1 MDNPFAIFVRKKTNK
16 QKLLKGAGGGTIQK
30 SSPLT
35 RVGPLSQNGNGSW
48 TCFLSSICIGQVRH
62 NNNDKQDITTV
73 TNDTFSLAP
82 LLVWT
87 QMILPPKTQ
96 EFWHEKSGHTEK
108 LPRLHPRTKWRAKCA
123 TSCQAESM
131 VMFAGG
137 VNCCHGDRLRTQGV
151 GSTSDRDNQATN
163 INKCSSLLLD

>member
-1 MDNPFAIFVRKKTNK
+1 MDDGG
-16 QKLLKGAGGGTIQK
+16 LLQLGTARESPPWSDQRRTFLGHRRLLRPPLVWAWLKVTVGRRERTPDYCNLETAQTIQK

-48 TCFLSSICIGQVRH
+48 TCFLSSICVGQVRH

-96 EFWHEKSGHTEK
+96 EFWHEKSCVSK
-108 LPRLHPRTKWRAKCA
+108 RR
-123 TSCQAESM
+123 
-131 VMFAGG
+131 
-137 VNCCHGDRLRTQGV
+137 
-151 GSTSDRDNQATN
+151 RD
-163 INKCSSLLLD
+163 SL